1 VAVGLSLPAP
11 IAVQATEPVP
21 SSVLAFGLNQFGEVG
36 DGTTTE
42 RATLVSLP
50 GMDSISAVAA
60 GFQHSLA
67 LRSDGRVLA
76 WGRGLFGAL
85 GDGTTTDRSVPT
97 LVPDLTDVVAID
109 AGVGY
114 SLAIRSDGSVWEW
127 GRRTWGEPDQL
138 VPAQA
143 GQIVASRIGTGYEH
157 RLAITDAGVQT
168 WGTNGYFKLGD
179 GTQTTRWTPGPA
191 PLFDGAVQAEGGY
204 GHSVVLRPNG
214 TVQTIGLN
222 DYGQLGAGTILE
234 NGLRNVFL
242 PGGMRQIAAGDWHTL
257 ALASDNT
264 VWAWGRGDSGAL
276 CAGDNRFVNQS
287 TPQHLSG
294 LSGVTKVAAGTVA
307 TLALNAAGVSICGA
321 FLRPNFTLM
330 WSSGDLELLPG
341 TAGATDMA
349 AGNSHALVL
358 VHGVPL
364 ASASSTAI
372 TAQSDPNPAHVS
384 APVHVTVT
392 VAPVPDGGSVT
403 VGNTSGTAFATA
415 TIDPST
421 GVATFDLSFAAVGTY
436 PLYFEYHGTARFLG
450 STTELEQSVV
460 VAATS
465 LSVQSD
471 ANPAY
476 VSAPVHIMSTVSPVP
491 NGGSVTVGYSPGTAF
506 ATATV
511 SSSTGVATFNLTFAA
526 VGTYPLYFEYHGTP
540 GYLGSTAELDQSVV
554 ASPTSLLV
562 RTDANPAYV
571 SASVHLAAT
580 VSPVP
585 DGGSVTVGHTPGTQF
600 ATATVDSSTGV
611 ATFDLTFDAA
621 GTYPLYFEYLGT
633 SNFLGST
640 AQLNQSII
648 RRTTTTTLAARSVPP
663 FFAPAVV
670 TLDVAVTPAPGSGTV
685 EVFDGPT
692 SLGTASMNWTTGTG
706 SFITP
711 ALAAGTHQLLARYL
725 GNAGYGPS
733 TSPTIALV
741 VEADTIPPTT
751 TAPVMT
757 MLAGT
762 TSSLTDVPVQ
772 LSWTASDVRGVVA
785 SQDLE
790 ESVDGG
796 AWVPIPVAASTR
808 SNTRL
813 LSWTHTYRYRV
824 RATDDSGNVGSFS
837 ESSVIDLDIFQES
850 SNSVAYKGPWP
861 QMQSSWALG
870 GRRRYSEKI
879 GSTATFQFTG
889 QAVVWVAVTGS
900 DRGQAQVFV
909 DGVDA
914 GTIDLSAPTM
924 TPRWLAFARTWPAA
938 GSHTIQLVVIGGPN
952 KSVIDLDAFIVRL

>member
-1 VAVGLSLPAP
+1 VFLRRPSHSRILACLLAAGLSLPAP
-11 IAVQATEPVP
+11 SAVHATEPVP
-21 SSVLAFGLNQFGEVG
+21 STVLAFGLNQFGEVG

-42 RATLVSLP
+42 RATLVGLP

-127 GRRTWGEPDQL
+127 GRRTYGQPDQL

-143 GQIVASRIGTGYEH
+143 GQIVATRIGTGYEH
-157 RLAITDAGVQT
+157 RLAIADGGVQT
-168 WGTNGYFKLGD
+168 WGTNSYFQLGD

-191 PLFDGAVQAEGGY
+191 PLFAGAIQAEGGI

-214 TVQTIGLN
+214 AVQTIGLN
-222 DYGQLGAGTILE
+222 DYGQLGDGTIGGW
-234 NGLRNVFL
+234 NGSLRNVSL
-242 PGGMRQIAAGDWHTL
+242 PAGIRQIGAGDSHTL
-257 ALASDNT
+257 ALASDST

-287 TPQHLSG
+287 TPQHLAG
-294 LSGVTKVAAGTVA
+294 LSGVSKIAAGTIA

-321 FLRPNFTLM
+321 FLRPNFSLL
-330 WSSGDLELLPG
+330 WSSGDPELLPG

-349 AGNSHALVL
+349 AGYSHALVL

-364 ASASSTAI
+364 ASAAPTTL
-372 TAQSDPNPAHVS
+372 TAQSDSNPAHVS
-384 APVHVTVT
+384 APVHISVT

-403 VGNTSGTAFATA
+403 VGNTPDTAFATA

-421 GVATFDLSFAAVGTY
+421 GVATFNLSFAAVGTY
-436 PLYFEYHGTARFLG
+436 PLYFEYHGTSRFLG
-450 STTELEQSVV
+450 STTELDQSVV
-460 VAATS
+460 ASPTS

-476 VSAPVHIMSTVSPVP
+476 VSAPV
-491 NGGSVTVGYSPGTAF
+491 
-506 ATATV
+506 
-511 SSSTGVATFNLTFAA
+511 
-526 VGTYPLYFEYHGTP
+526 YF
-540 GYLGSTAELDQSVV
+540 
-554 ASPTSLLV
+554 
-562 RTDANPAYV
+562 
-571 SASVHLAAT
+571 AAT

-585 DGGSVTVGHTPGTQF
+585 DGGSVTVGHTPGTPF
-600 ATATVDSSTGV
+600 ATANVNPSTGV

-621 GTYPLYFEYLGT
+621 GTYPLYFEYGGT
-633 SNFLGST
+633 TNFLGST
-640 AQLNQSII
+640 AQLDQSII
-648 RRTTTTTLAARSVPP
+648 RRTTTTSLAARSVPP
-663 FFAPAVV
+663 FIAPAVV
-670 TLDVAVTPAPGSGTV
+670 TLDVAVNPAPGSGTV

-706 SFITP
+706 SFTTP
-711 ALAAGTHQLLARYL
+711 ALAAGTHQLVAQYL
-725 GNAGYGPS
+725 GNAGYAPS
-733 TSPTIALV
+733 ASPAIVLV

-757 MLAGT
+757 MVAGT
-762 TSSLTDVPVQ
+762 TSSLTDVPVL

-785 SQDLE
+785 SQVLE

-796 AWVPIPVAASTR
+796 AWVPIPVATSTR
-808 SNTRL
+808 SITRL
-813 LSWTHTYRYRV
+813 LSWTNTYRYRV
-824 RATDDSGNVGSFS
+824 RATDDSGNVGTFS
-837 ESSVIDLDIFQES
+837 QSSVIDLDLYQES

-861 QMQSSWALG
+861 QELSSSALG

-889 QAVVWVAVTGS
+889 QAVVWVAVTG
-900 DRGQAQVFV
+900 DRGRAQVFV

-914 GTIDLSAPTM
+914 GTIDLSSPTM
-924 TPRWLAFARTWPAA
+924 TPRWLAFARTWPTA
-938 GSHTIQLVVIGGPN
+938 GSHTIQLLVIGAT
-952 KSVIDLDAFIVRL
+952 KIDLDGFIVHR